1 MVPSSARRAG
11 ETSLTMIVVVVAV
24 LLMAAAL
31 ATILALVQ
39 YLNAM
44 QRPPALA
51 DFFPIERNESGE
63 YRFTRPQSF
72 ILVPPAPDA
81 GGVLSLRTRS
91 PEPLPVR
98 TLAIRLD
105 ERVQFTLAATAVPR
119 RLMLLLPPSS
129 SGRLL
134 TLDVPPAQAPNDLRR
149 LGVMIDSVTLRLL
162 QQPWMWHAGLMVLA
176 PVVGCAILAVTRC
189 GWITMACG
197 TLVIA
202 GSALWGPVVPWMLVT
217 VLGAART
224 IDQVAWRGA
233 GADWLR
239 QADIAICRAAT
250 PALLT
255 IGVAATWAG
264 VVGWFSLALHARY
277 ATATYDLGLFD
288 QWLWL
293 ISRGRP
299 AYSTGAGVHALGDH
313 TSLLLYPLAAL
324 YLVAPDVDMLL
335 LVQSMAISIG
345 GIILYQIGSAR
356 GAPWFGIL
364 IAVAYLMHPATHNMA
379 LFHFH
384 PDALAATTLLVAM
397 LGVEKRDWRL
407 IAAGAIATCAAKENF
422 ALTIAWLGVWL
433 WLRGDKRL
441 GSALFLGAIVWF
453 GMAAFLIQPALNGQ
467 SQSVFVGRFATYGA
481 TPLDIGLTM
490 ARRPDLLIADIL
502 TARNVQYFWLV
513 LAPFGMLPLFS
524 PWRAALALPAL
535 ALNALSSFDAQQE
548 LVYHYNALPVALLA
562 VSGLDAAITLR
573 RRLPSR
579 QWVSVLCVVYVALGT
594 ATALNATPLRIQQA
608 LRESAHNAEQV
619 LARNYILARIP
630 PGAPVAA
637 SNALQPHLTHRS
649 QAFAFPNPFVRI
661 NYVNPDGAPLP
672 PRVDYIVHDTYGMG
686 ASGANRDQEL
696 LRELERR
703 GLYAIVV
710 RIGTVVLLQRTNAS
724 LPESC
729 FGEGWQAAICHAPK

>member
-176 PVVGCAILAVTRC
+176 PVVGCAILAATRC

-217 VLGAART
+217 VLGA
-224 IDQVAWRGA
+224 
-233 GADWLR
+233 
-239 QADIAICRAAT
+239 
-250 PALLT
+250 
-255 IGVAATWAG
+255 
-264 VVGWFSLALHARY
+264 
-277 ATATYDLGLFD
+277 
-288 QWLWL
+288 
-293 ISRGRP
+293 
-299 AYSTGAGVHALGDH
+299 
-313 TSLLLYPLAAL
+313 
-324 YLVAPDVDMLL
+324 
-335 LVQSMAISIG
+335 
-345 GIILYQIGSAR
+345 
-356 GAPWFGIL
+356 
-364 IAVAYLMHPATHNMA
+364 
-379 LFHFH
+379 
-384 PDALAATTLLVAM
+384 
-397 LGVEKRDWRL
+397 
-407 IAAGAIATCAAKENF
+407 
-422 ALTIAWLGVWL
+422 
-433 WLRGDKRL
+433 
-441 GSALFLGAIVWF
+441 
-453 GMAAFLIQPALNGQ
+453 
-467 SQSVFVGRFATYGA
+467 
-481 TPLDIGLTM
+481 
-490 ARRPDLLIADIL
+490 
-502 TARNVQYFWLV
+502 
-513 LAPFGMLPLFS
+513 
-524 PWRAALALPAL
+524 
-535 ALNALSSFDAQQE
+535 
-548 LVYHYNALPVALLA
+548 
-562 VSGLDAAITLR
+562 
-573 RRLPSR
+573 
-579 QWVSVLCVVYVALGT
+579 
-594 ATALNATPLRIQQA
+594 
-608 LRESAHNAEQV
+608 
-619 LARNYILARIP
+619 ARNYILARIP

-729 FGEGWQAAICHAPK
+729 FGEGWRAAICHAPK